1 MAPPINRIVIYTKRL
16 PEMVAFY
23 KRFFGFEAH
32 QRDGDR
38 IVELRPR
45 SSGLSILLHPA
56 AKAQKEGQ
64 ATIKLVFDVEN
75 IEAFRAEL
83 GAAGLDFGP
92 IHYADGYAFANAKD
106 PSNNSVSISS
116 RAYSGVGVPRP

>member
-1 MAPPINRIVIYTKRL
+1 MAPAINRIVVYTKKL

-23 KRFFGFEAH
+23 TRFFGFKAH

-38 IVELRPR
+38 IVELQPR
-45 SSGLSILLHPA
+45 SGRLSIIHPA
-56 AKAQKEGQ
+56 GKGKKEGQ
-64 ATIKLVFDVEN
+64 TSIKLVFDIEN
-75 IEAFRAEL
+75 VEAFRAQL

-106 PSNNSVSISS
+106 PSNNSISISS
-116 RAYSGVGVPRP
+116 RAYSLAR

>member
-1 MAPPINRIVIYTKRL
+1 MAPPINRIVVYTKKL

-23 KRFFGFEAH
+23 TRFFGFKAH

-38 IVELRPR
+38 IVELQPR
-45 SSGLSILLHPA
+45 SGGLSIMLHPA
-56 AKAQKEGQ
+56 GKGKKEGQ
-64 ATIKLVFDVEN
+64 TSIKLVFDIEN
-75 IEAFRAEL
+75 VEAFRAQL

-106 PSNNSVSISS
+106 PSNNSISS
-116 RAYSGVGVPRP
+116 RAYSLAR